1 MKTRAEYSIANRIH
15 WNEVASVHQKKYV
28 NNLIHLIA
36 DENFTTFDF
45 VEKKLF
51 QQIKLSGK
59 SVAQINC
66 NNARELIS
74 VKRAGASRCVGFDIS
89 DEFIKQGE
97 ALKQAA
103 GVDIE
108 LVCTDIYELGD
119 HYDNQFD
126 LLYITIGV
134 LGWLPDL
141 ETFFAI
147 LVRLLKP
154 GGQILIYESHPV
166 LELFEEDSG
175 GTIRNDYFN
184 KKPYFE
190 EEVSDYFNPEAVIK
204 SPCYWF
210 HHRLADIFGSLITH
224 DFNIIHF
231 DEYAHDIS
239 NRAAF
244 LSEQEN
250 CPPMCFSLIAKNTQ

>member
-147 LVRLLKP
+147 LARLLKS
-154 GGQILIYESHPV
+154 GGQIFMYEVHPV

-175 GTIRNDYFN
+175 GTIKNDYFN
-184 KKPYFE
+184 KKPCFE
-190 EEVSDYFNPEAVIK
+190 EEFSDYFDTETVIK
-204 SPCYWF
+204 SPSYWF
-210 HHRLADIFGSLITH
+210 HHPLSEILGGLIAH
-224 DFNIIHF
+224 GFNITHF

-244 LSEQEN
+244 LSEQESR
-250 CPPMCFSLIAKNTQ
+250 PPMCFSLIASK

>member
-1 MKTRAEYSIANRIH
+1 MKTLDKYTSTNRNH
-15 WNEVASVHQKKYV
+15 WNEVASVHQEKYV
-28 NNLIHLIA
+28 NNLLKLIA

-51 QQIKLSGK
+51 QQIQLSGK
-59 SVAQINC
+59 SVAQVNC

-97 ALKQAA
+97 TLKQAA

-108 LVCTDIYELGD
+108 LVCTDIYELGNAFD
-119 HYDNQFD
+119 KQFD

-134 LGWLPDL
+134 LGWLQDL
-141 ETFFAI
+141 EAFFRI
-147 LVRLLKP
+147 LSRLLKP
-154 GGQILIYESHPV
+154 GGQIFIYEMHPI

-184 KKPYFE
+184 KEPYFTE
-190 EEVSDYFNPEAVIK
+190 NENDYMNPDEVIE
-204 SPCYWF
+204 SPSYWF
-210 HHRLADIFGSLITH
+210 HHPLSKIFESLIAEG
-224 DFNIIHF
+224 FKMIHF

-239 NRAAF
+239 GRGEF
-244 LSEQEN
+244 LAEQEKR
-250 CPPMCFSLIAKNTQ
+250 PPMCFSLIASR

>member
-1 MKTRAEYSIANRIH
+1 MKTLDKYTSTNRKH
-15 WNEVASVHQKKYV
+15 WNEVASVHQEKYV
-28 NNLIHLIA
+28 NNLLKSIA

-51 QQIKLSGK
+51 QQIQLSGK
-59 SVAQINC
+59 SVAQVNC

-97 ALKQAA
+97 TLKQAA

-108 LVCTDIYELGD
+108 LVCTDIYELGNAFD
-119 HYDNQFD
+119 KQFD

-134 LGWLPDL
+134 LGWLQDL
-141 ETFFAI
+141 EAFFRI
-147 LVRLLKP
+147 LSRLLKP
-154 GGQILIYESHPV
+154 GGQIFIYEMHPI

-184 KKPYFE
+184 KEPYFTE
-190 EEVSDYFNPEAVIK
+190 NENDYMNLDEVIE
-204 SPCYWF
+204 SPSYWF
-210 HHRLADIFGSLITH
+210 HHPLSKIFESLIAEG
-224 DFNIIHF
+224 FKMIHF

-239 NRAAF
+239 GRGEF
-244 LSEQEN
+244 LAEQEKR
-250 CPPMCFSLIAKNTQ
+250 PPMCFSLIASR

>member
-119 HYDNQFD
+119 AYDNQFD

-190 EEVSDYFNPEAVIK
+190 EDGNDYMNPNEIIK

-210 HHRLADIFGSLITH
+210 HHPLSEILGSLIAH
-224 DFNIIHF
+224 GFNITHF

-244 LSEQEN
+244 LSEQESR
-250 CPPMCFSLIAKNTQ
+250 PPMCFSLIASK

>member
-103 GVDIE
+103 DVDIE
-108 LVCTDIYELGD
+108 LVCTDIYELGNA
-119 HYDNQFD
+119 YDKQFD

-134 LGWLPDL
+134 LGWLQDL
-141 ETFFAI
+141 ETFFSI
-147 LVRLLKP
+147 LSRLLKP
-154 GGQILIYESHPV
+154 GGQIFIYEMHP
-166 LELFEEDSG
+166 LIELFEEDSG
-175 GTIRNDYFN
+175 GTIRNDYFS
-184 KKPYFE
+184 KTPFFE
-190 EEVSDYFNPEAVIK
+190 EGGNDYMNPNEIIK

-210 HHRLADIFGSLITH
+210 HHPLSEILGSLITH
-224 DFNIIHF
+224 GFNITHF

-244 LSEQEN
+244 LSEQESR
-250 CPPMCFSLIAKNTQ
+250 PPLCFSLIVSK

>member
-1 MKTRAEYSIANRIH
+1 MKTLDKYTSTNRKH
-15 WNEVASVHQKKYV
+15 WNEVASVHQEKYV
-28 NNLIHLIA
+28 NNLLKLIA

-51 QQIKLSGK
+51 QQIQLSGK
-59 SVAQINC
+59 SVAQVNC

-97 ALKQAA
+97 TLKQAA

-108 LVCTDIYELGD
+108 LVCTDIYELGNAFD
-119 HYDNQFD
+119 KQFD

-134 LGWLPDL
+134 LGWLQDL
-141 ETFFAI
+141 EAFFRI
-147 LVRLLKP
+147 LSRLLKP
-154 GGQILIYESHPV
+154 GGQIFIYEMHPI

-184 KKPYFE
+184 KEPYFTE
-190 EEVSDYFNPEAVIK
+190 NENDYMNPDEVIE
-204 SPCYWF
+204 SPSYWF
-210 HHRLADIFGSLITH
+210 HHPLSKIFESLIAEG
-224 DFNIIHF
+224 FKMIHF

-239 NRAAF
+239 GRGEF
-244 LSEQEN
+244 LAEQEKR
-250 CPPMCFSLIAKNTQ
+250 PPMCFSLIASR

>member
-1 MKTRAEYSIANRIH
+1 MKTLDKYSSTNRKH
-15 WNEVASVHQKKYV
+15 WNEVASVHQEKYV
-28 NNLIHLIA
+28 NNLLYLIA
-36 DENFTTFDF
+36 DKNFTTFDS

-51 QQIKLSGK
+51 NQIQLFGK

-74 VKRAGASRCVGFDIS
+74 VKRAGASMCVGFDIS

-103 GVDIE
+103 DVDIE
-108 LVCTDIYELGD
+108 LVCTDIYDLGNA
-119 HYDNQFD
+119 YDNQFD

-134 LGWLPDL
+134 FGWLKDL
-141 ETFFAI
+141 ATFFS
-147 LVRLLKP
+147 LLSRLLKP
-154 GGQILIYESHPV
+154 GGQIFIYEMHPI

-190 EEVSDYFNPEAVIK
+190 EDGNDYMNPNEIIK

-210 HHRLADIFGSLITH
+210 HHPLSEILGSLIAH
-224 DFNIIHF
+224 GFNITHF

-244 LSEQEN
+244 LSEQESR
-250 CPPMCFSLIAKNTQ
+250 PPMCFSLIASK